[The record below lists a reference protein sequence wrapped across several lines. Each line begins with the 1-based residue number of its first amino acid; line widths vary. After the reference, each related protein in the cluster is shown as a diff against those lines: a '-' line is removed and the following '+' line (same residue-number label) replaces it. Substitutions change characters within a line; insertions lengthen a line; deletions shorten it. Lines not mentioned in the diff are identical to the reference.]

1 MAISNYMHKRY
12 IDKMT
17 PEIKIQKALD
27 ELSISATSKQINLWI
42 EYLHLLEKWN
52 KVYNMTSIKKFDD
65 MLDKHLFD
73 SLSVAKFIKGNSTVD
88 VGTGGGLPGVVLAI
102 LYPEHKFTLVDSV
115 GKKIMFLKNAKRVLK
130 LDNIEPVNIRIE
142 QLEGKFYNISSR
154 AFSAADKFYDLCK
167 HFLTNDNQ
175 MLAMKGPDLEES
187 NLAKL
192 PLDIETHQITVP
204 FLEAKRN
211 LIVMRK
217 KNV

>member
-1 MAISNYMHKRY
+1 
-12 IDKMT
+12 MT
-17 PEIKIQKALD
+17 PEIKIQSALGKLEIKATD
-27 ELSISATSKQINLWI
+27 KQISQWI
-42 EYLHLLEKWN
+42 EYLKLLEKWN
-52 KVYNMTSIKKFDD
+52 KVYNMTAIKNFDD

-115 GKKIMFLKNAKRVLK
+115 GKKIMFLR
-130 LDNIEPVNIRIE
+130 NIRKTLQLNNVEPVNIRIE
-142 QLEGKFYNISSR
+142 QLEGDFDNIISR
-154 AFSAADKFYDLCK
+154 AFSAADKFYALCK
-167 HFLTNDNQ
+167 HFLANNNQ

-192 PLDIETHQITVP
+192 PLDIEIHQITVP

-211 LIVMRK
+211 LIIMRK